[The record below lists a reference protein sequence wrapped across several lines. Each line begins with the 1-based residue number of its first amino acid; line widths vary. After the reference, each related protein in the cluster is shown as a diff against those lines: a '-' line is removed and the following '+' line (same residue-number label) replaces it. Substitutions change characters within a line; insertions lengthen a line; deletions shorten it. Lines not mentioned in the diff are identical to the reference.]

1 MSNERICPE
10 CGAKLKENENFCHEC
25 GADFPVEPAG
35 KKEESAP
42 AAESVPPA
50 AAMPSIGKEQG
61 KVQDSMPE
69 VPASGNKTS
78 VVGDKA
84 NIMGGV
90 SDNSVRQT
98 TVNTNRQTS
107 INTSSVDN
115 SSTVN
120 NNTTIVMGKDNVE
133 YCEVCGN
140 PFGEKHARCPKCGK
154 QICFDCKV
162 PGKNRCIECEK
173 KALNEYRLS
182 FQQLFLTTGGD
193 IGISGRQ
200 MMDQKAR
207 DLDVEKEKEGIEE
220 EVAKAFRPA
229 VRPVQPQPVQQSH
242 PSHPQ
247 PVQQSVK
254 PVQEPHQP
262 VKPSQP
268 VSGNPS
274 RPQQPQQSQ
283 PQKPARTV
291 GNFSEADMKGIG
303 SLTGDAPITPSK
315 PRGTGNSDNSGGKEK
330 GGKGK
335 GLLWVVIIIAIAAAA
350 YFIFAGKGDKE
361 PVKEQ
366 PVKTESVSGQPSR
379 PQQPETPA
387 AQSDRNDEAPSASK
401 PAPASAPAATV
412 QQDRPKAAASKP
424 APVEKKT
431 DANYD
436 KGMEAYK
443 SGNGLDAV
451 KYFKASGSADSY
463 YMLGIIYEGGCGSVA
478 ANSMMARQNF
488 KKAAEMGSKEAEARL

>member
-229 VRPVQPQPVQQSH
+229 VRPVQPQPAQQSQ

-247 PVQQSVK
+247 PVRAS
-254 PVQEPHQP
+254 PPN
-262 VKPSQP
+262 S
-268 VSGNPS
+268 S
-274 RPQQPQQSQ
+274 
-283 PQKPARTV
+283 
-291 GNFSEADMKGIG
+291 
-303 SLTGDAPITPSK
+303 ITPSSRVNLLIRDWLVNCIT
-315 PRGTGNSDNSGGKEK
+315 PRA
-330 GGKGK
+330 
-335 GLLWVVIIIAIAAAA
+335 AI
-350 YFIFAGKGDKE
+350 
-361 PVKEQ
+361 PN
-366 PVKTESVSGQPSR
+366 SR
-379 PQQPETPA
+379 PT
-387 AQSDRNDEAPSASK
+387 S
-401 PAPASAPAATV
+401 T
-412 QQDRPKAAASKP
+412 
-424 APVEKKT
+424 
-431 DANYD
+431 
-436 KGMEAYK
+436 
-443 SGNGLDAV
+443 
-451 KYFKASGSADSY
+451 
-463 YMLGIIYEGGCGSVA
+463 
-478 ANSMMARQNF
+478 
-488 KKAAEMGSKEAEARL
+488 

>member
-200 MMDQKAR
+200 MSCLFFSCFLQCMRHAGECTVVVLKTP
-207 DLDVEKEKEGIEE
+207 I
-220 EVAKAFRPA
+220 
-229 VRPVQPQPVQQSH
+229 
-242 PSHPQ
+242 
-247 PVQQSVK
+247 
-254 PVQEPHQP
+254 
-262 VKPSQP
+262 
-268 VSGNPS
+268 VS
-274 RPQQPQQSQ
+274 
-283 PQKPARTV
+283 
-291 GNFSEADMKGIG
+291 
-303 SLTGDAPITPSK
+303 
-315 PRGTGNSDNSGGKEK
+315 
-330 GGKGK
+330 
-335 GLLWVVIIIAIAAAA
+335 
-350 YFIFAGKGDKE
+350 
-361 PVKEQ
+361 
-366 PVKTESVSGQPSR
+366 ESVLIYQCTVYSKYTIVGKACRFRDRQGLIV
-379 PQQPETPA
+379 
-387 AQSDRNDEAPSASK
+387 SDELFA
-401 PAPASAPAATV
+401 
-412 QQDRPKAAASKP
+412 
-424 APVEKKT
+424 
-431 DANYD
+431 
-436 KGMEAYK
+436 
-443 SGNGLDAV
+443 
-451 KYFKASGSADSY
+451 
-463 YMLGIIYEGGCGSVA
+463 I
-478 ANSMMARQNF
+478 
-488 KKAAEMGSKEAEARL
+488 

>member
-25 GADFPVEPAG
+25 GADFPVESAG

-42 AAESVPPA
+42 AAESVPPT
-50 AAMPSIGKEQG
+50 AAMPSIGKVQG

-69 VPASGNKTS
+69 VPDPGNKTS

-229 VRPVQPQPVQQSH
+229 VRPVQPQPVQQS
-242 PSHPQ
+242 
-247 PVQQSVK
+247 VK

-274 RPQQPQQSQ
+274 RPQQPQQPQQSQ

-387 AQSDRNDEAPSASK
+387 AQSDRNDEAPSAYK